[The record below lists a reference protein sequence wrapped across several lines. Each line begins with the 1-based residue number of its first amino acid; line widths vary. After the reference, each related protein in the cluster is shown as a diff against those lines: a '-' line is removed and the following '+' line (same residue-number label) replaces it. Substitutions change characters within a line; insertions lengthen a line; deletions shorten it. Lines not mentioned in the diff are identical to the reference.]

1 MDWLRKHMLTLL
13 LVLASWVFTV
23 GYVKAETEW
32 RLSALEKDVTEVQVV
47 VGQLKTVTT
56 RLEVITLRLER
67 LMEKE

>member
-1 MDWLRKHMLTLL
+1 MLTLL

-32 RLSALEKDVTEVQVV
+32 RLSALEKDVTEVQIV

>member
-32 RLSALEKDVTEVQVV
+32 RLSALEKDVTEVQIV